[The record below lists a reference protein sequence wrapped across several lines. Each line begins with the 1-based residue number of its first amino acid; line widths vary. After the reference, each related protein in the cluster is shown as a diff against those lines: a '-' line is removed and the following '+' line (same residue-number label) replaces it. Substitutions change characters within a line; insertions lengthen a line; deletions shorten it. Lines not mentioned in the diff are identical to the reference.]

1 MPRVN
6 LAEVEESTGE
16 FRQLPVGGY
25 VMVVTKAEHV
35 AAQQFVRLTLDVAEG
50 PCAGFF
56 RGSQWPM
63 QEVLSYKETALGMLK
78 HRLKVLAEANPG
90 RLHAYADAKGNF
102 AGVAEF
108 DEDRF
113 DAFVGCVFGG
123 VVRARLYTNR
133 NHVDREGREV
143 GAWKSPDAIRRGD
156 FTEMQPRDTRER
168 APEPVR
174 VPTEVYAACEAPSG
188 QAPAVYDEDVP
199 F

>member
-1 MPRVN
+1 MPKVN
-6 LAEVEESTGE
+6 LSAVEESTGE
-16 FRQLPVGGY
+16 FRQLPAGGY

-35 AAQQFVRLTLDVAEG
+35 ASAQYVRLTLDVAEG

-56 RGSQWPM
+56 RESQWPM
-63 QEVLSYKETALGMLK
+63 QEVLSYKDKALGMLK

-90 RLHAYADAKGNF
+90 RLHAYADAKGGF
-102 AGVAEF
+102 AGVTEF

-133 NHVDREGREV
+133 NGVDREGREV
-143 GAWKSPDAIRRGD
+143 GAWKSPEAIRAGD
-156 FTEMQPRDTRER
+156 WSEMQPRDTRQKGA
-168 APEPVR
+168 APVPV
-174 VPTEVYAACEAPSG
+174 PAAYQPAAAQAPS
-188 QAPAVYDEDVP
+188 ADVYDEDIP